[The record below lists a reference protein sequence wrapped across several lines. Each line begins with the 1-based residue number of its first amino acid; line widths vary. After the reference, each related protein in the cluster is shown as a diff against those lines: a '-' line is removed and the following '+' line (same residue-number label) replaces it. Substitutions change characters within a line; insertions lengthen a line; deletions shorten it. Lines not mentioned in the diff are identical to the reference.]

1 MKPNRIK
8 SKKELHQIIAK
19 GNAKV
24 NLVLDVRSRRPDGYH
39 EIATVMQ
46 SLTLGDRITYVQTQ
60 DPGVTVIAT
69 KPEIVTDE
77 TNLSRRAA
85 EAFLAETG
93 RPGGL
98 RIKIDSRMPIQAG
111 LGAASADCAATL
123 LALNK
128 LYGAPLSHEQLM
140 KIGARLGADVP
151 FCLTGGTQ
159 LAEGIGDRLTPLPR
173 IPESVF
179 LIVKPP
185 VGCNTAEQYGKLD
198 DTTQWDH
205 PDVESAVDALK
216 DGDLDALADAMGNV
230 FEPVVDVPD
239 VERCKILLSEASAL
253 GTCMTGSGSAVI
265 GLFEDDPTARRA
277 MAFLRSA
284 APDFYTVLTVPTRR
298 GVEIGPI
305 MNVVY

>member
-1 MKPNRIK
+1 MKNRIR
-8 SKKELHQIIAK
+8 SKKELRQIIAK

-46 SLTLGDRITYVQTQ
+46 SLTIGDRITCVQTQ

-77 TNLSRRAA
+77 TNLTRRAA

-98 RIKIDSRMPIQAG
+98 RIKIDSRMPIRAG
-111 LGAASADCAATL
+111 LGAASADCAAAL

-140 KIGARLGADVP
+140 EIGARLGADVP

-185 VGCNTAEQYGKLD
+185 VDCDTAEQYGKLD
-198 DTTQWDH
+198 DMEDWTH
-205 PDVESAVDALK
+205 PDVDAAVEAL
-216 DGDLDALADAMGNV
+216 DSGDLYALADAMGNA
-230 FEPVVDVPD
+230 FEPVVDLPD
-239 VERCKILLSEASAL
+239 VERCKILLNEASAL

-265 GLFEDDPTARRA
+265 GLFADDPTARRA
-277 MAFLRSA
+277 LAFMRTA
-284 APDFYTVLTVPTRR
+284 APEFYTVLCMPTRR
-298 GVEIGPI
+298 GAEIGPI
-305 MNVVY
+305 MNVLY